1 MKTKW
6 PSFQHWKN
14 KLLTYQQALIETA
27 SRLKESGSTS
37 PELDALLLLCHV
49 TGKDRIGVYATPK
62 EQLTSEEYS
71 KFDALVGRREKAEP
85 MAYILGEKGFWEFD
99 LKVRKGVLIPRPD
112 TESLVEAIL
121 EKYKDRAQTLQIL
134 ELGVG
139 TGAIILSLLH
149 ELPNAKGVGVD
160 VSPDALACAEEN
172 AEANDLDNRLTLR
185 VSSWFDKVHEDG
197 FDIIVSNPPY
207 IKTDDIPNLM
217 RDVAQHEPSLALDG
231 GADGLDA
238 YRHII
243 DEAPAKLKVG
253 GLLAFEIGYD
263 QATDLKVLLEKSGQF
278 NDVSII
284 KDLAEHDRVVL
295 AHRL

>member
-1 MKTKW
+1 V
-6 PSFQHWKN
+6 
-14 KLLTYQQALIETA
+14 LTYQQALIETA
-27 SRLKESGSTS
+27 SRLKESGSTT

-62 EQLTSEEYS
+62 EPLTSEEYS
-71 KFDALVGRREKAEP
+71 KFDNLVGRREKAEP

-121 EKYKDRAQTLQIL
+121 DIHKDRNAELNIL

-149 ELPNAKGVGVD
+149 EMPNAKGLGVD

-172 AEANDLDNRLTLR
+172 AEANNLDDRLTLR
-185 VSSWFDKVHEDG
+185 ASSWFDNVSEDG
-197 FDIIVSNPPY
+197 FDVIVSNPPY
-207 IKTDDIPNLM
+207 IRTDDIPNLM
-217 RDVAQHEPSLALDG
+217 RDVAHHEPSLALDG
-231 GADGLDA
+231 GNDGLDA

-243 DEAPAKLKVG
+243 DEAPAKLKAG

-263 QATDLKVLLEKSGQF
+263 QADDLKKLLKDSGNF
-278 NDVSII
+278 TPAVIV

>member
-1 MKTKW
+1 V
-6 PSFQHWKN
+6 
-14 KLLTYQQALIETA
+14 LTYQQALIETA
-27 SRLKESGSTS
+27 SRLKESGSTT

-62 EQLTSEEYS
+62 EPLTSEEYS
-71 KFDALVGRREKAEP
+71 KFDNLVGRREKAEP

-121 EKYKDRAQTLQIL
+121 DIHKDRNTALNIL

-149 ELPNAKGVGVD
+149 EMPNAKGLGVD

-172 AEANDLDNRLTLR
+172 AEANNLDDRLTLR
-185 VSSWFDKVHEDG
+185 ASSWFDNVSEDG
-197 FDIIVSNPPY
+197 FDVIVSNPPY
-207 IKTDDIPNLM
+207 IRTDDIPNLM
-217 RDVAQHEPSLALDG
+217 RDVAHHEPSLALDG
-231 GADGLDA
+231 GNDGLDA

-243 DEAPAKLKVG
+243 NEAPAKLKAG

-263 QATDLKVLLEKSGQF
+263 QADDLKKLLKDSGNF
-278 NDVSII
+278 TPAVIV

>member
-1 MKTKW
+1 M
-6 PSFQHWKN
+6 
-14 KLLTYQQALIETA
+14 LTYQQALIETA
-27 SRLKESGSTS
+27 SRLKESGSTT

-62 EQLTSEEYS
+62 EPLTSEEYS
-71 KFDALVGRREKAEP
+71 KFDNLVGRREKAEP

-121 EKYKDRAQTLQIL
+121 DIHKDRNTALNIL

-149 ELPNAKGVGVD
+149 EMPNAKGLGVD

-172 AEANDLDNRLTLR
+172 AEANNLDDRLTLR
-185 VSSWFDKVHEDG
+185 
-197 FDIIVSNPPY
+197 
-207 IKTDDIPNLM
+207 
-217 RDVAQHEPSLALDG
+217 DVAHHEPSLALDG
-231 GADGLDA
+231 GNDGLDA

-243 DEAPAKLKVG
+243 NEAPAKLKAG

-263 QATDLKVLLEKSGQF
+263 QADDLKKLLKDSGNF
-278 NDVSII
+278 TPAVIV

>member
-1 MKTKW
+1 M
-6 PSFQHWKN
+6 
-14 KLLTYQQALIETA
+14 LTYQQALIETA
-27 SRLKESGSTS
+27 SRLKESGSTT

-62 EQLTSEEYS
+62 EPLTSEEYS
-71 KFDALVGRREKAEP
+71 KFDNLVGRREKAEP

-121 EKYKDRAQTLQIL
+121 DIHKDRNAELNIL

-149 ELPNAKGVGVD
+149 EMPNAKGLGVD

-172 AEANDLDNRLTLR
+172 AEANNLDDRLTLR
-185 VSSWFDKVHEDG
+185 ASSWFDNVSEDG
-197 FDIIVSNPPY
+197 FDVIVSNPPY
-207 IKTDDIPNLM
+207 IRTDDIPNLM
-217 RDVAQHEPSLALDG
+217 RDVAHHEPSLALDG
-231 GADGLDA
+231 GNDGLDA

-243 DEAPAKLKVG
+243 NEAPAKLKAG

-263 QATDLKVLLEKSGQF
+263 QADDLKKLLKDSGNF
-278 NDVSII
+278 TPAVIV

>member
-1 MKTKW
+1 M
-6 PSFQHWKN
+6 
-14 KLLTYQQALIETA
+14 LTYQQALIETA
-27 SRLKESGSTS
+27 SRLKESGSTT

-62 EQLTSEEYS
+62 EPLTSEEYS
-71 KFDALVGRREKAEP
+71 KYDSLVGRREKAEP

-121 EKYKDRAQTLQIL
+121 DIHKDRNAELNIL

-149 ELPNAKGVGVD
+149 EMPNAKGLGVD

-172 AEANDLDNRLTLR
+172 AEANNLDDRLTLR
-185 VSSWFDKVHEDG
+185 ASSWFDNVSEDG
-197 FDIIVSNPPY
+197 FDVIVSNPPY
-207 IKTDDIPNLM
+207 IRTDDIPNLM
-217 RDVAQHEPSLALDG
+217 RDVSHHEPSLALDG
-231 GADGLDA
+231 GNDGLDA

-243 DEAPAKLKVG
+243 NEAPAKLKAG

-263 QATDLKVLLEKSGQF
+263 QADDLKKLLKDSGNF
-278 NDVSII
+278 TPAII
-284 KDLAEHDRVVL
+284 VKDLAEHDRVVL

>member
-1 MKTKW
+1 M
-6 PSFQHWKN
+6 
-14 KLLTYQQALIETA
+14 LTYQQALIETA
-27 SRLKESGSTS
+27 SRLKESGSTT

-62 EQLTSEEYS
+62 EPLTSEEYS
-71 KFDALVGRREKAEP
+71 KFDNLVGRREKAEP

-121 EKYKDRAQTLQIL
+121 DIHKDRNAELNIL

-149 ELPNAKGVGVD
+149 EMPNAKGLGVD

-172 AEANDLDNRLTLR
+172 AEANNLDDRLTLR
-185 VSSWFDKVHEDG
+185 ASSWFDNVSEDG
-197 FDIIVSNPPY
+197 FDVIVSNPPY
-207 IKTDDIPNLM
+207 IRTDDIPNLM
-217 RDVAQHEPSLALDG
+217 RDVAHHEPSLALDG
-231 GADGLDA
+231 GNDGLDA

-243 DEAPAKLKVG
+243 DEAPAKLKAG

-263 QATDLKVLLEKSGQF
+263 QADDLKKLLKDSGNF
-278 NDVSII
+278 TPAVIV

>member
-1 MKTKW
+1 M
-6 PSFQHWKN
+6 
-14 KLLTYQQALIETA
+14 LTYQQALIETA
-27 SRLKESGSTS
+27 SRLKESGSTT

-62 EQLTSEEYS
+62 EPLTSEEYS
-71 KFDALVGRREKAEP
+71 KFDSLVGRREKAEP

-121 EKYKDRAQTLQIL
+121 DIHKDRNAELNIL

-149 ELPNAKGVGVD
+149 EMPNAKGLGVD

-172 AEANDLDNRLTLR
+172 AVANNLDDRLTLR
-185 VSSWFDKVHEDG
+185 ASSWFDNVSEDG
-197 FDIIVSNPPY
+197 FDVIVSNPPY
-207 IKTDDIPNLM
+207 IRTDDIPNLM
-217 RDVAQHEPSLALDG
+217 RDVAHHEPRLALDG
-231 GADGLDA
+231 GNDGLDA

-243 DEAPAKLKVG
+243 NEAPAKLKAG

-263 QATDLKVLLEKSGQF
+263 QADDLKELLKDSGNF
-278 NDVSII
+278 TPAII
-284 KDLAEHDRVVL
+284 VKDLAEHDRVVL

>member
-1 MKTKW
+1 M
-6 PSFQHWKN
+6 
-14 KLLTYQQALIETA
+14 LTYQQALIETA
-27 SRLKESGSTS
+27 SRLKESGSTT

-62 EQLTSEEYS
+62 EPLTSEEYS
-71 KFDALVGRREKAEP
+71 KFDNLVGRREKAEP

-121 EKYKDRAQTLQIL
+121 DIHKDRNTALNIL

-149 ELPNAKGVGVD
+149 EMPNAKGLGVD

-172 AEANDLDNRLTLR
+172 AEANNLDDRLTLR
-185 VSSWFDKVHEDG
+185 ASSWFDNVSEDG
-197 FDIIVSNPPY
+197 FDVIVSNPPY
-207 IKTDDIPNLM
+207 IRTDDIPNLM
-217 RDVAQHEPSLALDG
+217 RDVAHHEPSLALDG
-231 GADGLDA
+231 GNDGLDA

-243 DEAPAKLKVG
+243 NEAPAKLKAG

-263 QATDLKVLLEKSGQF
+263 QADDLKKLLKDSGNF
-278 NDVSII
+278 TPAVIV

>member
-1 MKTKW
+1 M
-6 PSFQHWKN
+6 
-14 KLLTYQQALIETA
+14 LTYQQALIETA
-27 SRLKESGSTS
+27 SRFKESGSTT

-62 EQLTSEEYS
+62 EPLTSEEYS
-71 KFDALVGRREKAEP
+71 KFDSLVGRREKAEP

-121 EKYKDRAQTLQIL
+121 DIHKDRNAELNIL

-149 ELPNAKGVGVD
+149 EMPNAKGLGVD

-172 AEANDLDNRLTLR
+172 AEANNLDDRLTLR
-185 VSSWFDKVHEDG
+185 ASSWFDNVSEDG
-197 FDIIVSNPPY
+197 FDVIVSNPPY
-207 IKTDDIPNLM
+207 IRTDDIPNLM

-231 GADGLDA
+231 GKDGLDA

-243 DEAPAKLKVG
+243 NEAPAKLKAG

-263 QATDLKVLLEKSGQF
+263 QADDLKKLLKDSGNF
-278 NDVSII
+278 TPAVIV

>member
-1 MKTKW
+1 M
-6 PSFQHWKN
+6 
-14 KLLTYQQALIETA
+14 LTYQQALIETA
-27 SRLKESGSTS
+27 SRLKESGSTT

-62 EQLTSEEYS
+62 EPLTSEEYS
-71 KFDALVGRREKAEP
+71 KFDSLVGRREKAEP

-121 EKYKDRAQTLQIL
+121 DIHKDRNAALNIL

-149 ELPNAKGVGVD
+149 EMPNAKGLGVD
-160 VSPDALACAEEN
+160 VSPDALSCAEEN
-172 AEANDLDNRLTLR
+172 AEANNLDDRLTLR
-185 VSSWFDKVHEDG
+185 ASSWFDNVSEDG
-197 FDIIVSNPPY
+197 FDVIVSNPPY
-207 IKTDDIPNLM
+207 IRTDDIPNLM
-217 RDVAQHEPSLALDG
+217 RDVAHHEPSLALDG
-231 GADGLDA
+231 GNDGLDA

-243 DEAPAKLKVG
+243 NEAPAKLKAG

-263 QATDLKVLLEKSGQF
+263 QADDLKTLLQVSGNF
-278 NDVSII
+278 TPAVIV

>member
-1 MKTKW
+1 M
-6 PSFQHWKN
+6 
-14 KLLTYQQALIETA
+14 LTYQQALIETA
-27 SRLKESGSTS
+27 SRLKESGSTT

-62 EQLTSEEYS
+62 EPLTSEEYS
-71 KFDALVGRREKAEP
+71 KFDNLVGRREKAEP
-85 MAYILGEKGFWEFD
+85 MGYILGEKGFWEFD

-121 EKYKDRAQTLQIL
+121 DIHKDRNTALNIL

-149 ELPNAKGVGVD
+149 EMPNAKGLGVD

-172 AEANDLDNRLTLR
+172 AEANNLDDRLTLR
-185 VSSWFDKVHEDG
+185 ASSWFDNVSEDG
-197 FDIIVSNPPY
+197 FDVIVSNPPY
-207 IKTDDIPNLM
+207 IRTDDIPNLM
-217 RDVAQHEPSLALDG
+217 RDVAHHEPSLALDG
-231 GADGLDA
+231 GNDGLDA

-243 DEAPAKLKVG
+243 NEAPAKLKAG
-253 GLLAFEIGYD
+253 GLLAFEIAYD
-263 QATDLKVLLEKSGQF
+263 QADDLKKLLKDSGNF
-278 NDVSII
+278 TPAVIV